1 MKVRLFTL
9 SKGLEIIENVVAIRI
24 KSKDYNLLILKDYV
38 SHLGEI
44 HGTLEIETE
53 NDLIEYNNIN
63 ASFMNDDNVFSV
75 IFDEESHD

>member
-1 MKVRLFTL
+1 MIVRLFTL
-9 SKGLEIIENVVAIRI
+9 KNGLEIIENVVAVRI

-53 NDLIEYNNIN
+53 TDTIEYKDIN
-63 ASFMNDDNVFSV
+63 ASFMNDNNVFSV
-75 IFDEESHD
+75 IFDEAYHD